1 MEQNRMEKKRT
12 KDDKR
17 RIKNFRRRKSSKKAA
32 SPEAETE
39 DVIVDIE
46 EVINEEEEAIEQVEV
61 EAEPEE
67 EVNEE
72 AFKQEMIQTIVEET
86 GFDEEEVIHEYDK
99 FSAKYPDLEVSREVF
114 MEANKEFVLAEN
126 LFNVFDVNNS
136 NSLNFYEF
144 MQIKKAMEL
153 TEIEEKMEWVFKI
166 FDIDGQGYID
176 VLELKDVI
184 EGVFKMVGKKI
195 HEDEVMD
202 CVAEIRY
209 AIDDDRD
216 WKITKD
222 EFVTNGLKSKFIFN
236 LLQEQ
241 NDKSVKA

>member
-1 MEQNRMEKKRT
+1 MLANR
-12 KDDKR
+12 
-17 RIKNFRRRKSSKKAA
+17 
-32 SPEAETE
+32 
-39 DVIVDIE
+39 
-46 EVINEEEEAIEQVEV
+46 
-61 EAEPEE
+61 
-67 EVNEE
+67 
-72 AFKQEMIQTIVEET
+72 
-86 GFDEEEVIHEYDK
+86 
-99 FSAKYPDLEVSREVF
+99 
-114 MEANKEFVLAEN
+114 EFVLAEN
-126 LFNVFDVNNS
+126 LFNVFDVNKS

-184 EGVFKMVGKKI
+184 EGVFKMVGKEI
-195 HEDEVMD
+195 QDDEVMD

-236 LLQEQ
+236 LLQEH

>member
-1 MEQNRMEKKRT
+1 MEKKRS
-12 KDDKR
+12 KEEKK
-17 RIKNFRRRKSSKKAA
+17 RIKNFRRKSKKAA
-32 SPEAETE
+32 ISETE
-39 DVIVDIE
+39 EVVLDIE
-46 EVINEEEEAIEQVEV
+46 EVINEDASEVIEQVEMAV
-61 EAEPEE
+61 PPEPEE
-67 EVNEE
+67 EE

-86 GFDEEEVIHEYDK
+86 GFDEKEVTHEYEK
-99 FSAKYPDLEVSREVF
+99 FSTKYPDLEVSREVF
-114 MEANKEFVLAEN
+114 MLANREFVLAEN

-176 VLELKDVI
+176 VLELKNVI
-184 EGVFKMVGKKI
+184 EGVFKMVGKEI
-195 HEDEVMD
+195 QDDEVMD

-241 NDKSVKA
+241 NHKSVKA

>member
-1 MEQNRMEKKRT
+1 MEKKRS
-12 KDDKR
+12 KEEKK
-17 RIKNFRRRKSSKKAA
+17 RIKNFRRKSKKAA
-32 SPEAETE
+32 ISETE
-39 DVIVDIE
+39 EVVLDIE
-46 EVINEEEEAIEQVEV
+46 EVINEDASEVIEQVEMAV
-61 EAEPEE
+61 PPEPEE
-67 EVNEE
+67 EE

-86 GFDEEEVIHEYDK
+86 GFDEKEVTHEYEK
-99 FSAKYPDLEVSREVF
+99 FSTKYPDLEVSREVF
-114 MEANKEFVLAEN
+114 MLANREFVLAEN

-153 TEIEEKMEWVFKI
+153 TEIEEKMEWIFKI

-176 VLELKDVI
+176 VLELKNVI
-184 EGVFKMVGKKI
+184 EGVFKMVGKEI
-195 HEDEVMD
+195 QDDEVMD

-241 NDKSVKA
+241 NHKSVKA

>member
-1 MEQNRMEKKRT
+1 MEKKRS
-12 KDDKR
+12 KEEKK
-17 RIKNFRRRKSSKKAA
+17 RIKNFRRKSKKAA
-32 SPEAETE
+32 ISETE
-39 DVIVDIE
+39 EVVLDIE
-46 EVINEEEEAIEQVEV
+46 EVINEDASEVIEQVEMAV
-61 EAEPEE
+61 PPEPEE

-86 GFDEEEVIHEYDK
+86 GFDEKEVTHEYEK
-99 FSAKYPDLEVSREVF
+99 FSTKYPDLEVSREVF
-114 MEANKEFVLAEN
+114 MLANREFVLAEN
-126 LFNVFDVNNS
+126 LFNVFDVNKS

-144 MQIKKAMEL
+144 MQIKRAMEL

-176 VLELKDVI
+176 VLELKNVI
-184 EGVFKMVGKKI
+184 EGVFKMVGKEI
-195 HEDEVMD
+195 QDDEVMD

-241 NDKSVKA
+241 NQKSVKA